1 MIRPMA
7 RSSQGTTRSVD
18 RRLLVRY
25 RVMAFTTAVLLLV
38 LVFVGLP
45 LQLAARRPGVV
56 NVVGTAHGVLY
67 IVYLFT
73 AFELT
78 RNLGVRKWQ
87 MLLVLLA
94 GTVPFAAF
102 VAERKLT
109 RRVAALDTGAAPPA
123 GASARAT
130 MAASAARARKRW
142 LSGRALVL
150 HLEVAIIAPG
160 CVAAGWWQATRAL
173 GGNELSWFY
182 SVEWPVFALLAV
194 GGWWYLI
201 HEDPEVYRARRR
213 RSPAADDDPGGA
225 VATRPAPHGMWLT
238 VGARTARMAKTIAV
252 LVGLEC
258 ALGFVALALVPADRP
273 VAKLTAGASAIYG
286 AHAAVGFVL
295 GLGAVMLLARVR
307 GSTRLSRL
315 SGWIGAT
322 GVAIADV
329 GGMFTVDSGLRLAG
343 MALMLVGPIVAG
355 FGYLIPTF
363 EKLEPAPLA
372 RDG

>member
-1 MIRPMA
+1 MIRPTP
-7 RSSQGTTRSVD
+7 RGSEGTTRSTE
-18 RRLLVRY
+18 RTLLVRY
-25 RVMAFTTAVLLLV
+25 RVMAFTTAVLLIV

-45 LQLAARRPGVV
+45 LQVAARRPGVV
-56 NVVGTAHGVLY
+56 HVVGTVHGVLY

-73 AFELT
+73 AFALT
-78 RNLGVRKWQ
+78 RRLGLRTGQ

-102 VAERKLT
+102 VAERKLA
-109 RRVAALDTGAAPPA
+109 RRVAALGTGAAPPS
-123 GASARAT
+123 ASSVRAT
-130 MAASAARARKRW
+130 LAASAARARRRW
-142 LSGRALVL
+142 LSGRALLL
-150 HLEVAIIAPG
+150 HLEVAIVAPA

-213 RSPAADDDPGGA
+213 RSPATDHGSGSAGATAPTRPGG
-225 VATRPAPHGMWLT
+225 WLT
-238 VGARTARMAKTIAV
+238 VEARIARTAKTMAV
-252 LVGLEC
+252 LVGAEG

-273 VAKLTAGASAIYG
+273 VGRLTAGAAAIYG
-286 AHAAVGFVL
+286 THAAVGFVL
-295 GLGAVMLLARVR
+295 VLGAVMLLARVR
-307 GSTRLSRL
+307 GSARLARL
-315 SGWIGAT
+315 SGWIGAA
-322 GVAIADV
+322 GVAIAGV
-329 GGMFTVDSGLRLAG
+329 GGLFTVDSQLRLAA
-343 MALMLVGPIVAG
+343 MALMLVGPVVAG

-372 RDG
+372 REG